1 MKLSTLVKNIEDF
14 FSERRLLYIIL
25 TGILII
31 DLVILVF
38 SNGYYG
44 GADTTG
50 HYLYSHWAFA
60 HPAYL
65 LNHWAKPVFTLLS
78 APFAAVGFKTFQLF
92 NILVGIATGYISYL
106 VAKELKMKSP
116 LLAIVICCFTPI
128 FMISLFSGL
137 TEILFAFVAIL
148 ASYLLIKERYAWGA
162 IVVSILPLI
171 RYEAIVLLPV
181 YAIFL
186 VNKKHYREILL
197 MLTGIVFYSLIGAV
211 AGKNIFW
218 LFTEFPHQNTV
229 EVYGKGKFFHYIL
242 RSPGFFGIPN
252 EIFFVT
258 GLVAGL
264 SLYLREK
271 MEYSKEFL
279 LIVLPFLTYFFAHT
293 VSWWLGIGGSQGQNR
308 YMAAIVPFMAVMA
321 TRGLY
326 LFAKMFLIL
335 TKQEWV
341 RVFALI
347 IGFISVFHIPFA
359 VQNYPI
365 APAPTEKTVLQATN
379 WVKQEGLNNVKFY
392 YNDPTVVFQMNANP
406 LDSTQCERFVATPTN
421 LAQSLKNGELLI
433 YDTYFTEMAGARLNE
448 LAGSSNLELLK
459 LFEPEIPVDV
469 YRKPYKVA
477 VFKKTEPNPFV
488 VQKNNALLK
497 GEGTIFCPI
506 KIFDFDSTTFQP
518 ESKHIQ
524 PLGKNGSSCILLK
537 ESREHCLK
545 INFALDTLK
554 FVHPFELQ
562 VSMSILPKE
571 PQKKLRYVVEATSNG
586 KQIAYKSYD
595 ITFTDINTPEEWFNT
610 EFRIAVPEV
619 NNPENVR
626 IKTYI
631 WNNRKGSYLIDNYT
645 ISYRIQ

>member
-1 MKLSTLVKNIEDF
+1 MKLSTLIKNTEDF

-31 DLVILVF
+31 DLTILVF
-38 SNGYYG
+38 SSGYYG
-44 GADTTG
+44 GADTAG
-50 HYLYSHWAFA
+50 HYLSSHWAFA

-65 LNHWAKPVFTLLS
+65 LNHWSKPIFTLLS

-92 NILVGIATGYISYL
+92 NILFGIATGYLSYL

-162 IVVSILPLI
+162 VVVSFLPLI
-171 RYEAIVLLPV
+171 RYEAVVLLPV

-186 VNKKHYREILL
+186 INKKHYREILL
-197 MLTGIVFYSLIGAV
+197 MLTGMVIYSLLGAL
-211 AGKNIFW
+211 AGKNILW

-229 EVYGKGKFFHYIL
+229 GVYGKGKFFHYIL

-279 LIVLPFLTYFFAHT
+279 LVVLPFLTYFFAHT
-293 VSWWLGIGGSQGQNR
+293 VSWWLGIGVSQGQNR

-365 APAPTEKTVLQATN
+365 TPGPTEKTIRQATD
-379 WVKQEGLNNVKFY
+379 WIKQEGLNNVKFH
-392 YNDPTVVFQMNANP
+392 YNDPTVVLQLNATP
-406 LDSTQCERFVATPTN
+406 FDTTECERFVATPAN
-421 LAQSLKNGELLI
+421 PAKGLENGELLI
-433 YDTYFTEMAGARLNE
+433 YDTYFTEMAGGNLNE
-448 LAGSSNLELLK
+448 LASCSDLELLK
-459 LFEPEIPVDV
+459 VFEPEVPVDV
-469 YRKPYKVA
+469 YRKPYKIA
-477 VFKKTEPNPFV
+477 VFKKIEPNPFV
-488 VQKNNALLK
+488 IQKNSSLLK
-497 GEGTIFCPI
+497 GEGIIFCTI
-506 KIFDFDSTTFQP
+506 KNFDFDSTTLQT
-518 ESKHIQ
+518 EAKHIK
-524 PLGKNGSSCILLK
+524 PMGKNGSSCILLK
-537 ESREHCLK
+537 ESRDFCLK
-545 INFALDTLK
+545 QNFELDSLK

-562 VSMSILPKE
+562 VSMSILPTE
-571 PQKKLRYVVEATSNG
+571 PEKKLRYVVEATSNN

-595 ITFTDINTPEEWFNT
+595 ITFTEQNTSDEWVNR
-610 EFRIAVPEV
+610 EFRIAVPEIA
-619 NNPENVR
+619 NQKNVR

-631 WNNRKGSYLIDNYT
+631 WNNRKGRYLIDDYT